1 METGNTKDIEK
12 IISNSKKELE
22 QMPYYNSFNE
32 QYKMLSKKFKD
43 SLTNTQK
50 NNFEELLKLFSTIK
64 QYESYI
70 AYRVGYEDGIKYKNS
85 SKNDPKK

>member
-1 METGNTKDIEK
+1 
-12 IISNSKKELE
+12 
-22 QMPYYNSFNE
+22 MPYYNSFNE
-32 QYKMLSKKFKD
+32 QYNILSKNFKD

-85 SKNDPKK
+85 PKK